1 MERFI
6 KEYANYQKKYM
17 SNNELML
24 DKIKDK
30 AIKKIDRALQ
40 ARERGLITVNET
52 MKLIMECFVD

>member
-24 DKIKDK
+24 DKIKDR